1 MPYNTIHDRSKTI
14 TEVLLNF
21 SRHLDMPGFST
32 AKKKEQVLL
41 LPSFSQ
47 LIKWNF
53 LTRYLR
59 SSSRAIGYSNI
70 SIQSVSLIFAEMEK
84 QTFDET
90 TFAVAHPP
98 EDNIATSQQVAIM
111 TFFYSSLIPVNWC
124 CRHSK
129 AIVPFSM
136 FTSRDR
142 IGWSMVGI
150 FSLCRDTNVTKSISS
165 ATSYTKL
172 VSK

>member
-47 LIKWNF
+47 LIKWHF

-59 SSSRAIGYSNI
+59 SSSCYWILKYFNTECFTNLCWDGETDVWRDDICRRAPAGRQHSNI
-70 SIQSVSLIFAEMEK
+70 A
-84 QTFDET
+84 
-90 TFAVAHPP
+90 
-98 EDNIATSQQVAIM
+98 QQVAIM

-165 ATSYTKL
+165 ATS
-172 VSK
+172 SIQS